1 MFVEFLSSLQ
11 GIGVGYIVPFV
22 FVLTIVVFFHEL
34 GHFWVARRCGV
45 SVETF
50 SIGFGRSLLR
60 WKDRHGTDWQIG
72 WIPLGG
78 YVKFSGD
85 ENAASVPDS
94 EKLHSMSDDARGK
107 SLHFKPLWQRVAVVS
122 AGPIANFILAIV
134 IFSALFMSFGQ
145 QIVRPI
151 IAQVIEDSAA
161 ARAGFTAGDRI
172 IAIDGNQVDGF
183 NDVQRVVTVNADQN
197 LTFTIERGN
206 ALMNIVAT
214 PERVLERDR
223 FGNEFKI
230 GRLGVSAAASSDS
243 VTMRKFG
250 PIDAVVKATEETYF
264 IIEQTFVMIG
274 RIITGRE
281 SVDVLG
287 GPIKIAQISGQTA
300 TLGLIA
306 LIHLT
311 AVISVSIGLINLFPI
326 PMLDGGHLMFYAYEG
341 VFGKPMSQRV
351 QDIGMRVGLGMVLT
365 LFVFVTW
372 NDLSQLGIFG

>member
-1 MFVEFLSSLQ
+1 MEFLSSLQ

>member
-1 MFVEFLSSLQ
+1 MEFLSSLQ

-94 EKLHSMSDDARGK
+94 EKLHSMSDDERGK

-206 ALMNIVAT
+206 ALMDIVAT

>member
-1 MFVEFLSSLQ
+1 MEFLSSLQ

-50 SIGFGRSLLR
+50 SIGFGRSLLS

-94 EKLHSMSDDARGK
+94 EKLHSMSDDERGK

-161 ARAGFTAGDRI
+161 ARAGFTGGDRI

-206 ALMNIVAT
+206 ALMDIVAT

>member
-1 MFVEFLSSLQ
+1 MEFLSSLQ

-22 FVLTIVVFFHEL
+22 FGLTIVVFFHEL

-50 SIGFGRSLLR
+50 SIGFGRSLLS

-94 EKLHSMSDDARGK
+94 EKLHSMSDDERGK

-206 ALMNIVAT
+206 ALMDIVAT

-243 VTMRKFG
+243 VTMRNCG
-250 PIDAVVKATEETYF
+250 PLEAVVTATEETDF

>member
-1 MFVEFLSSLQ
+1 MEFLSSLQ

-50 SIGFGRSLLR
+50 SIGFGRSLLS

-94 EKLHSMSDDARGK
+94 EKLHSMSDDERGK

-206 ALMNIVAT
+206 ALMDIVAT

>member
-1 MFVEFLSSLQ
+1 MEFLSSLQ

-122 AGPIANFILAIV
+122 AGPIANFVLAIV

>member
-1 MFVEFLSSLQ
+1 MEFLSSLQ

-94 EKLHSMSDDARGK
+94 EKLHSMSDDERGK

-161 ARAGFTAGDRI
+161 ARAGFTTGDRI

-206 ALMNIVAT
+206 ALMDIVAT

>member
-1 MFVEFLSSLQ
+1 MEFLSSLQ

-122 AGPIANFILAIV
+122 AGPIANFVLAIV

-206 ALMNIVAT
+206 ALMDIVAT

>member
-1 MFVEFLSSLQ
+1 MEFLSSLQ

-122 AGPIANFILAIV
+122 AGPIANFVLAIV

-151 IAQVIEDSAA
+151 VSKVIEDSAA

>member
-1 MFVEFLSSLQ
+1 M
-11 GIGVGYIVPFV
+11 VPFV

-94 EKLHSMSDDARGK
+94 EKLHSMSDDDRGK

-206 ALMNIVAT
+206 ALMDIVAT

>member
-1 MFVEFLSSLQ
+1 MDFLTALQ
-11 GIGVGYIVPFV
+11 GFGVGYIVPFV

-50 SIGFGRSLLR
+50 SIGFGRAILS
-60 WKDRHGTDWQIG
+60 WKDKHGTDWQVG

-78 YVKFSGD
+78 YVKFEGD
-85 ENAASVPDS
+85 ENAASAPDAG
-94 EKLHSMSDDARGK
+94 KLKTMSDDARSK
-107 SLHFKPLWQRVAVVS
+107 SLHYKPLWQRVAVVS
-122 AGPIANFILAIV
+122 AGPVANFILAII

-151 IAQVIEDSAA
+151 IAQVVEDSAA
-161 ARAGFTAGDRI
+161 SRAGFLAGDRI
-172 IAIDGNQVDGF
+172 VAIDGSEVDGF
-183 NDVQRVVTVNADQN
+183 NDVQRIVTINAEQD
-197 LTFTIERGN
+197 LTFTLERGA
-206 ALMNIVAT
+206 ALIDIVAT
-214 PERVLERDR
+214 PDRVLERDR

-230 GRLGVSAAASSDS
+230 GRLGVSAATSPDT
-243 VTMRKFG
+243 VEMRKFG
-250 PIDAVVKATEETYF
+250 PIDAVSRATQETYF
-264 IIEQTFVMIG
+264 IIEQTFIMLG

-281 SVDVLG
+281 GVDVLG

-326 PMLDGGHLMFYAYEG
+326 PMLDGGHLMYYAYEG
-341 VFGKPMSQRV
+341 VVGKPMSPRV
-351 QDIGMRVGLGMVLT
+351 QDIGMRIGLGLVLS

-372 NDLSQLGIFG
+372 NDLSQLGVFGK

>member
-1 MFVEFLSSLQ
+1 MEFLSSLQ

-161 ARAGFTAGDRI
+161 ARAGFSAGDRI
-172 IAIDGNQVDGF
+172 IAIDNNQVDGF
-183 NDVQRVVTVNADQN
+183 NDVQRIVTVNADQN

-206 ALMNIVAT
+206 ALIDIVAT

>member
-1 MFVEFLSSLQ
+1 MEFLSSLQ

-50 SIGFGRSLLR
+50 SIGFGRSLLS

-94 EKLHSMSDDARGK
+94 EKLHSMSDDERGK

-197 LTFTIERGN
+197 LTFTIKRGN
-206 ALMNIVAT
+206 ALMDIVAT

>member
-1 MFVEFLSSLQ
+1 MEFLSSLQ

-134 IFSALFMSFGQ
+134 IFSVLFMSFGQ